1 MKKLLAFIFL
11 ACSVAI
17 VFNAC
22 GIVQDS
28 QDSQVSHIDSNVF
41 VSDSSVNQNVNP
53 LSVNDLALIKSVRDD
68 DFKQAKL
75 LIENGAN
82 VNAKDMVEGDVLGWA
97 ILNNNFA
104 MVRFLVENG
113 AKIGSHLRGAVSTN
127 NMEMVRYLV
136 KKGADINAKDE
147 LGWDSL
153 ISACMKGNMEM
164 VEFLLSNGANLNT
177 RTDDDGQNVLMRTA
191 WYEYDENLALAEYFV
206 KKGIDINARDKMGN
220 TALLIAAKNEQP
232 KMVELL
238 LALGADKNVRNNE
251 GKSVLDIARDNER
264 VHNIL
269 RNADKIQM
277 IITPNEVKWRVIK
290 K

>member
-147 LGWDSL
+147 LGWDEGQYGNGG
-153 ISACMKGNMEM
+153 IST
-164 VEFLLSNGANLNT
+164 L
-177 RTDDDGQNVLMRTA
+177 
-191 WYEYDENLALAEYFV
+191 
-206 KKGIDINARDKMGN
+206 
-220 TALLIAAKNEQP
+220 
-232 KMVELL
+232 
-238 LALGADKNVRNNE
+238 
-251 GKSVLDIARDNER
+251 
-264 VHNIL
+264 
-269 RNADKIQM
+269 
-277 IITPNEVKWRVIK
+277 KWCESK
-290 K
+290 HAH